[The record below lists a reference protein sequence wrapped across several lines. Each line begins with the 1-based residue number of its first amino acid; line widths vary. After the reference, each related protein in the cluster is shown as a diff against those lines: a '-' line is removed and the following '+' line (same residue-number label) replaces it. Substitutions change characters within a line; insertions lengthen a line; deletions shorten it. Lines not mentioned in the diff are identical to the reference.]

1 MVEKEAYS
9 SRSICAFVLSQL
21 TPIVSRLYYVTV
33 WFFSSY
39 FHPCFT
45 EKVLVQDFIKAA
57 VTSKD
62 DYYNRDIPVEYV
74 ENDTKTKLPPIN
86 ETNQL
91 TQQQIAGD
99 VDRYA
104 TIECQNLI
112 PSNKF
117 RHITIMKTKVN
128 VKSV

>member
-1 MVEKEAYS
+1 M
-9 SRSICAFVLSQL
+9 F
-21 TPIVSRLYYVTV
+21 
-33 WFFSSY
+33 SY

-91 TQQQIAGD
+91 TQQQMAGD
-99 VDRYA
+99 VDRYV

-112 PSNKF
+112 PSNKLD
-117 RHITIMKTKVN
+117 I
-128 VKSV
+128 SP

>member
-1 MVEKEAYS
+1 MVEKETYS

-33 WFFSSY
+33 WVFFSY
-39 FHPCFT
+39 LRPCFT

-99 VDRYA
+99 VDRYV

-112 PSNKF
+112 PSNKLD
-117 RHITIMKTKVN
+117 I
-128 VKSV
+128 SP